1 MDKTGYTDLKAVIK
15 QYGVIKQYKKNDY
28 VFQINDSA
36 NHIYLLENG
45 WVKIAQDSGEGYGV
59 TLSLHQGGN
68 MFGLAEPMSHTAK
81 RTKDAC
87 CLSNCQII
95 SLDVPTLFLLIKQ
108 QPELLLSITAVLSH
122 NIMHTQNLVGT
133 LINKPVP
140 WRLASLLMEF
150 SKVLND
156 KRYVEL
162 PITHEEI
169 SFLIGCSRQSVT
181 EILNKWRSQQLIDY
195 DRRKVI
201 IHDCDALFSIEQN
214 KKQQS
219 SSSLK

>member
-1 MDKTGYTDLKAVIK
+1 MENANYTNLKAVIK
-15 QYGVIKQYKKNDY
+15 QYGVLKQYKKNDY

-36 NHIYLLENG
+36 NQIYLLTNG
-45 WVKIAQDSGEGYGV
+45 WVKIAQDSGDGYGV
-59 TLSLHQGGN
+59 TLSLHQAGN
-68 MFGLAEPMSHTAK
+68 MFGLAEPLSHMVK
-81 RTKDAC
+81 RTKDAR

-95 SLDVPTLFLLIKQ
+95 SLDVPSLFLLMKQ
-108 QPELLLSITAVLSH
+108 HPELSLSITAVLSH
-122 NIMHTQNLVGT
+122 NILHTQNLVGT

-140 WRLASLLMEF
+140 WRLASLLIEF
-150 SKVLND
+150 SEERND

-195 DRRKVI
+195 NRRKVI
-201 IHDCDALFSIEQN
+201 IHDCEALFSIG
-214 KKQQS
+214 
-219 SSSLK
+219 